1 MLWGAERS
9 FPPSRIAPSVDG
21 GVVVSFLRDDV
32 RANIEFFD
40 SGEIA
45 AAVARPGHAV
55 RVWEIENTEDDLAEA
70 INDIRDS
77 IGD

>member
-1 MLWGAERS
+1 
-9 FPPSRIAPSVDG
+9 
-21 GVVVSFLRDDV
+21 VVVSFLRDDV